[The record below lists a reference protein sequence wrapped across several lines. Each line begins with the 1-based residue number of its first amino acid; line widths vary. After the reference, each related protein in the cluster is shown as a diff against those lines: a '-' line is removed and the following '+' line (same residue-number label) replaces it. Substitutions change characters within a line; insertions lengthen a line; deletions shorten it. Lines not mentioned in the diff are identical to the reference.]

1 MLEQE
6 IKKLVPDDVKIEYEG
21 EDNAFFSRF
30 MRRMI
35 KAGSITGRC
44 AAASV
49 LNRSV
54 TLLWSAM

>member
-6 IKKLVPDDVKIEYEG
+6 IKKLVPDVKIEYEG
-21 EDNAFFSRF
+21 EDNAFSPALC
-30 MRRMI
+30 RRMI
-35 KAGSITGRC
+35 KAGSITGR
-44 AAASV
+44 ARSGRV